1 MRVKTT
7 VVCLPVTDLQ
17 RSLGF
22 YRAFLERDDAKADG
36 DTIVLE
42 LPNLS
47 LFLMQRDGFEAYS
60 RKAGRTALLPGADAP
75 AIVSCAVETRE
86 DVDRALERAQ
96 GHGGSRARPGLGRLH
111 RIRDRSGRTPV
122 GNRLSAPGMTA
133 APARGG
139 AARAS
144 TERRAWTR

>member
-75 AIVSCAVETRE
+75 AIISCAVETRE

-96 GHGGSRARPGLGRLH
+96 GHGGSHAGQ
-111 RIRDRSGRTPV
+111 
-122 GNRLSAPGMTA
+122 
-133 APARGG
+133 PALDPAWGG
-139 AARAS
+139 YIGYATDPDGHLWEIVCPHQA
-144 TERRAWTR
+144 